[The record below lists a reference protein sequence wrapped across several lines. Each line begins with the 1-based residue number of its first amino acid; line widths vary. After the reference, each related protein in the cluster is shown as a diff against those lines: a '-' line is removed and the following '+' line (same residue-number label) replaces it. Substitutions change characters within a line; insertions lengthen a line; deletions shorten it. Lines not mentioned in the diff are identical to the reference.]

1 MIDCVTI
8 ATSHC
13 FPGNLVAAQHRLR
26 YQEVIAKE
34 DWSNIYVAD
43 EMEFDRYDN
52 VATEYFVARNS
63 EGDVLGVCRSYP
75 TTIPYMLADVFPFL
89 SSRDLPSSHKVHE
102 ASRLVLDRSLLTK
115 EARRP
120 IVNELIVAYMERGL
134 QRNIDAYVGF
144 MLPRIWAS
152 TFLRAGWDVEWLG
165 PETALCDSLRSPCA
179 CSLPSQVLGKEVKFP
194 LCSQCEHNRAG
205 LAQPGPGTSD
215 VVRAAWMPVNER
227 MNDKIREA
235 TGIQKPVL
243 NYGSESF
250 APSLVSYS
258 HLRRDNNLAACQ

>member
-1 MIDCVTI
+1 MIDCVNI

-13 FPGNLVAAQHRLR
+13 FPDNLVAAQHRLH

-63 EGDVLGVCRSYP
+63 DGDVLGVCRSYP
-75 TTIPYMLADVFPFL
+75 TTIPYMLSDVFPFL
-89 SSRDLPSSHKVHE
+89 SSQNLPSTHKVHE

-120 IVNELIVAYMERGL
+120 IVNELIVAYMERGM

-152 TFLRAGWDVEWLG
+152 TFLRAGWDIEWLG
-165 PETALCDSLRSPCA
+165 PEI
-179 CSLPSQVLGKEVKFP
+179 GF
-194 LCSQCEHNRAG
+194 AG
-205 LAQPGPGTSD
+205 TTD
-215 VVRAAWMPVNER
+215 IVRAALMPVSER
-227 MNDKIREA
+227 MNDKIRDA
-235 TGIQKPVL
+235 TGIRTPIL
-243 NYGSESF
+243 NYGSEAESVI
-250 APSLVSYS
+250 PTLVSYS
-258 HLRRDNNLAACQ
+258 HLRRDDDLAA

>member
-8 ATSHC
+8 ATAHC
-13 FPGNLVAAQHRLR
+13 FPGNLIAAQHRLR

-52 VATEYFVARNS
+52 VATEYFIARDAD
-63 EGDVLGVCRSYP
+63 GDVLGVSRSYP
-75 TTIPYMLADVFPFL
+75 TTIPYMLSDVFPFL
-89 SSRDLPSSHKVHE
+89 SSEGLPSSHKILE

-120 IVNELIVAYMERGL
+120 IVNELIVAYMERGM

-144 MLPRIWAS
+144 MLPRIWDS

-165 PETALCDSLRSPCA
+165 PEVAL
-179 CSLPSQVLGKEVKFP
+179 
-194 LCSQCEHNRAG
+194 
-205 LAQPGPGTSD
+205 PGTTD
-215 VVRAAWMPVNER
+215 IVRAALMPVNKR

-235 TGIQKPVL
+235 TGIQEPVI
-243 NYGSESF
+243 NVGSESGSF
-250 APSLVSYS
+250 VPTLVSYS
-258 HLRRDNNLAACQ
+258 HLRQHLAA

>member
-1 MIDCVTI
+1 MIDCVNI
-8 ATSHC
+8 ATAHC
-13 FPGNLVAAQHRLR
+13 FPGNLIAAQHRLR

-52 VATEYFVARNS
+52 VATEYFIARNS
-63 EGDVLGVCRSYP
+63 DGDVLGVCRSYP
-75 TTIPYMLADVFPFL
+75 TTIPYMLSDVFSFL
-89 SSRDLPSSHKVHE
+89 CSRDLPSSHKVHE

-120 IVNELIVAYMERGL
+120 VVNELIVAYMERGL

-144 MLPRIWAS
+144 MLPRIWNS

-165 PETALCDSLRSPCA
+165 PETAL
-179 CSLPSQVLGKEVKFP
+179 
-194 LCSQCEHNRAG
+194 
-205 LAQPGPGTSD
+205 PGTTD
-215 VVRAAWMPVNER
+215 VVRAAWMPVSAR
-227 MNDKIREA
+227 MNDKIRDI
-235 TGIQKPVL
+235 TGLGKPVL

-250 APSLVSYS
+250 APTVVSYS
-258 HLRRDNNLAACQ
+258 HLRRENNLAA

>member
-8 ATSHC
+8 ATSHR

-52 VATEYFVARNS
+52 VATEYFIARNS
-63 EGDVLGVCRSYP
+63 DGDVLGVARSYP
-75 TTIPYMLADVFPFL
+75 TTIPYMLSDIFPFL
-89 SSRDLPSSHKVHE
+89 AARELPSSHRVHE
-102 ASRLVLDRSLLTK
+102 ASRLVLDRSLLSK
-115 EARRP
+115 DARRP

-144 MLPRIWAS
+144 MLPRIWES

-165 PETALCDSLRSPCA
+165 PEIAL
-179 CSLPSQVLGKEVKFP
+179 
-194 LCSQCEHNRAG
+194 
-205 LAQPGPGTSD
+205 PGTTD
-215 VVRAAWMPVNER
+215 IVRAAWMPVSKR
-227 MNDKIREA
+227 MDDRVREA
-235 TGIQKPVL
+235 TGIRKPVL
-243 NYGSESF
+243 NCGSESL
-250 APSLVSYS
+250 APTLVSYS
-258 HLRRDNNLAACQ
+258 HLRRDDKFAA

>member
-8 ATSHC
+8 ATSHR

-52 VATEYFVARNS
+52 VATEYFIARNAD
-63 EGDVLGVCRSYP
+63 GDVLGVARSYP
-75 TTIPYMLADVFPFL
+75 TTIPYMLSDIFPFL
-89 SSRDLPSSHKVHE
+89 ASRELPSSHRVHE
-102 ASRLVLDRSLLTK
+102 ASRLVLDRSLLSK
-115 EARRP
+115 DARRP

-144 MLPRIWAS
+144 MLPRIWES

-165 PETALCDSLRSPCA
+165 PEIAL
-179 CSLPSQVLGKEVKFP
+179 
-194 LCSQCEHNRAG
+194 
-205 LAQPGPGTSD
+205 PGTTD
-215 VVRAAWMPVNER
+215 IVRAAWMPVSKR
-227 MNDKIREA
+227 MDDRVREA
-235 TGIQKPVL
+235 TGIRKPVL
-243 NYGSESF
+243 NCGSESL
-250 APSLVSYS
+250 APTLVSYS
-258 HLRRDNNLAACQ
+258 HLRRDDKFAA

>member
-8 ATSHC
+8 ATSHR
-13 FPGNLVAAQHRLR
+13 FPGNLIAAQHRLR

-52 VATEYFVARNS
+52 VATEYFIARNS
-63 EGDVLGVCRSYP
+63 DGDVLGVARSYP
-75 TTIPYMLADVFPFL
+75 TTIPYMLSDIFPFL
-89 SSRDLPSSHKVHE
+89 ASRELPSSHRVHE
-102 ASRLVLDRSLLTK
+102 ASRLVLDRSLLSK
-115 EARRP
+115 DARRP

-144 MLPRIWAS
+144 MLPRIWDS

-165 PETALCDSLRSPCA
+165 PEIAL
-179 CSLPSQVLGKEVKFP
+179 
-194 LCSQCEHNRAG
+194 
-205 LAQPGPGTSD
+205 PGTAD
-215 VVRAAWMPVNER
+215 IVRAAWMPVNER

-235 TGIQKPVL
+235 TGIRKPVL
-243 NYGSESF
+243 NCGSESL
-250 APSLVSYS
+250 APTLVSYS
-258 HLRRDNNLAACQ
+258 HLRRDDKFAA